1 MLVDHNFVSKP
12 LIIKYLNQFIKMN
25 GSRDNMEDCVSKW
38 TEDLEYVRN
47 LGMDTQDRVDIDEIK
62 YAHA

>member
-1 MLVDHNFVSKP
+1 MLFRS
-12 LIIKYLNQFIKMN
+12 N

-62 YAHA
+62 YAHS